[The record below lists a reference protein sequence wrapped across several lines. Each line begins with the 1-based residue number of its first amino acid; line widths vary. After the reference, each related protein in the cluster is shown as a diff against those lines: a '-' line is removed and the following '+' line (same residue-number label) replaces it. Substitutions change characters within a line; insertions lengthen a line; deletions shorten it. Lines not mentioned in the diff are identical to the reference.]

1 MQNHN
6 EGGKIRMEIRYFLNG
21 EEITE
26 KEADKKFGEERMN
39 ERLEDAMESYF
50 EDPMTLNTWMD
61 GLEIRIS
68 R

>member
-1 MQNHN
+1 MN
-6 EGGKIRMEIRYFLNG
+6 IRYFVNG
-21 EEITE
+21 KEITE
-26 KEADKKFGEERMN
+26 KEADQRFGEERMN